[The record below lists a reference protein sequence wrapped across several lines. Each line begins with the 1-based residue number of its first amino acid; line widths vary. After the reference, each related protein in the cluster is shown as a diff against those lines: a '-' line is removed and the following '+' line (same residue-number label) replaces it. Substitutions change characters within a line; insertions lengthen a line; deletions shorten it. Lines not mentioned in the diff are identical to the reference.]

1 LTRLIKKKRT
11 KSTRKG
17 KSIQKENQL
26 TMNNCTPS
34 QNKIQP
40 NSTQSR
46 RDLLESTKLSRL
58 PERKPFPPKA
68 SAVCVGCDVRLDLFD
83 PTQMR
88 FLACRRC
95 LGIYANIE
103 AAFDEKTKREKRE
116 QLEKFAAEVKR

>member
-1 LTRLIKKKRT
+1 
-11 KSTRKG
+11 
-17 KSIQKENQL
+17 
-26 TMNNCTPS
+26 MNNYNTPRNNFQS
-34 QNKIQP
+34 D
-40 NSTQSR
+40 STQSR
-46 RDLLESTKLSRL
+46 RELLETTKLSRL

-116 QLEKFAAEVKR
+116 QLEKMISGGVE